1 MVHDFP
7 QLLKMSRAELDAL
20 FAASDA
26 GPMPEG
32 GANGIAIVA
41 SDAEFSLELAKL
53 INVFTW
59 YDKEFDPVSKTL
71 RSRIDPFG
79 LNAIIAKVYKAP
91 SWLDGRDSI
100 VVDYS
105 DTSLLDDRI
114 RDEIRQIQ
122 APSLYLGR
130 MYWAERNLMDFAL
143 EF

>member
-1 MVHDFP
+1 M
-7 QLLKMSRAELDAL
+7 DAL

-32 GANGIAIVA
+32 RADFVAIVA
-41 SDAEFSLELAKL
+41 SDAEFNLELAKL

-71 RSRIDPFG
+71 RSRIVPFG
-79 LNAIIAKVYKAP
+79 LNGIVARVYKAP

-122 APSLYLGR
+122 APNLYLGR
-130 MYWAERNLMDFAL
+130 MYLRVPSSRLF
-143 EF
+143 FGSP